1 MKKKIILA
9 VAVVIFIAAAIIG
22 ISGCVSSFEIDFHN
36 FLNPKNE
43 KNPLMLI
50 LTNFGAA
57 YCVIPITASFLLM
70 PKRRQ
75 IALPIS
81 VTVII
86 SWLTNTAVKNVVRRG
101 RPALMLLEEHSFSF
115 PSGHAMNNAALYSA
129 IIICVLPFCKK
140 RWQKVMVWCF
150 AALPIMIGLTR
161 VYFNVHYISDVVA
174 GWSLGLI
181 IALACCDSVLKKGEL
196 LCLKK
201 QNSK

>member
-9 VAVVIFIAAAIIG
+9 VAVVIFIAAAVIG

-36 FLNPKNE
+36 FLNPENE

-57 YCVIPITASFLLM
+57 YCVIPITALFLLM

-81 VTVII
+81 VTVIV
-86 SWLTNTAVKNVVRRG
+86 SWLTNTAVKNVVRRE

-115 PSGHAMNNAALYSA
+115 PSGHAMNNAALYFA
-129 IIICVLPFCKK
+129 IIICLLPFCKK
-140 RWQKVMVWCF
+140 TWQRVAVWCL
-150 AALPIMIGLTR
+150 APLPIIIGLTR

-181 IALACCDSVLKKGEL
+181 IALICCDAVLKKGEI
-196 LCLKK
+196 LCHKKPSLK
-201 QNSK
+201 

>member
-9 VAVVIFIAAAIIG
+9 VAVVIFIAAAVIG
-22 ISGCVSSFEIDFHN
+22 ISGCVSSFEINFHN
-36 FLNPKNE
+36 FLNPENE

-86 SWLTNTAVKNVVRRG
+86 SWLTNTAVKNVVRRE

-115 PSGHAMNNAALYSA
+115 PSGHAMNNAALYFA
-129 IIICVLPFCKK
+129 IIICLLPFCKK
-140 RWQKVMVWCF
+140 TWQKVAVWCL
-150 AALPIMIGLTR
+150 ATLPVIIGLTR

-181 IALACCDSVLKKGEL
+181 IALICCDAVLKKGEI
-196 LCLKK
+196 LCHKKPSLK
-201 QNSK
+201 